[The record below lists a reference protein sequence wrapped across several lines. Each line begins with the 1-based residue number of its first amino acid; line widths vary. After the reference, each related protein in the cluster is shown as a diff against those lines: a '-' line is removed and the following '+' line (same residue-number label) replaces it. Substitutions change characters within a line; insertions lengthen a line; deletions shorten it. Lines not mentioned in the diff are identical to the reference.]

1 MIEWTW
7 WGLSS
12 STPSALQALPLAVLA
27 LLGLQILVPVQA
39 TEAVPAGTK
48 GNARQVTP
56 KATPKATPRATP
68 KVASGTAAKAQPRS
82 ALAPSAQKAMDS
94 RGRIED
100 EPSHD
105 LSPAELE
112 VARAVHVGVM
122 TCELGASVTVEPA
135 RREGFF
141 LVGIHKGLRFRMH
154 PTVSRTGA
162 IRLEDPKRGA
172 MWLQLGNKSM
182 LLSQKQGKRLADECQ
197 SPSQVEVAAAMK
209 KNPPPSLLEPV
220 PPAVP
225 AAGDTA
231 AATAA
236 ADTAAV
242 PASPSVAAT
251 AADTVVNGDIAE
263 NATQ

>member
-12 STPSALQALPLAVLA
+12 STPSALQALPLALLA
-27 LLGLQILVPVQA
+27 LLGLQMLAPVQA
-39 TEAVPAGTK
+39 TEAVRAGTK

-56 KATPKATPRATP
+56 KATPKATP
-68 KVASGTAAKAQPRS
+68 KVASGTAAKAQPRG
-82 ALAPSAQKAMDS
+82 ALAPSAQKAMES

-154 PTVSRTGA
+154 PIVSRTGA

-209 KNPPPSLLEPV
+209 KNPLPSLLEPV
-220 PPAVP
+220 PPAAP

-236 ADTAAV
+236 ADPAAV